1 MTQKNRAGV
10 MLDAARATLLLS
22 LLEPDKTLRECA
34 VAALAESLET
44 FLMNVLL
51 DAEHVDNTLTLEGIA
66 ALETGVLE
74 LARSLL
80 AEALDTTPWS
90 DWLPSEAVQALE
102 RQRDEREQ
110 GATAP

>member
-10 MLDAARATLLLS
+10 MLAAARATLLLS

-34 VAALAESLET
+34 VAALADEISRAPCKDQAAL
-44 FLMNVLL
+44 
-51 DAEHVDNTLTLEGIA
+51 LEGVA
-66 ALETGVLE
+66 ALESAVLE

-80 AEALDTTPWS
+80 AEALDTAPWRVGA
-90 DWLPSEAVQALE
+90 PEAVQALG
-102 RQRDEREQ
+102 RQWEEREQ

>member
-10 MLDAARATLLLS
+10 MLAAARATLLLS

-34 VAALAESLET
+34 VAALADEIHRAPCKDQAAL
-44 FLMNVLL
+44 
-51 DAEHVDNTLTLEGIA
+51 LEGVA

-80 AEALDTTPWS
+80 AEALDTAHASRRCRPG
-90 DWLPSEAVQALE
+90 EAVQALE

-110 GATAP
+110 SATASAAVVEW

>member
-34 VAALAESLET
+34 VAALADEIPEVVYPG
-44 FLMNVLL
+44 FDEAV
-51 DAEHVDNTLTLEGIA
+51 E

-80 AEALDTTPWS
+80 AEALDTAPWS
-90 DWLPSEAVQALE
+90 KWLPTEAVQALE

-110 GATAP
+110 GATAL

>member
-10 MLDAARATLLLS
+10 MLAAARATLLLS

-34 VAALAESLET
+34 VAALADEISRAPAKDQAALLEE
-44 FLMNVLL
+44 V
-51 DAEHVDNTLTLEGIA
+51 A
-66 ALETGVLE
+66 ALESAVLE

-80 AEALDTTPWS
+80 AEALDTAPWG
-90 DWLPSEAVQALE
+90 DWIDDGPLGALQALG
-102 RQRDEREQ
+102 RQWEEREQ

>member
-10 MLDAARATLLLS
+10 MLAAARATLLLS

-34 VAALAESLET
+34 VAALA
-44 FLMNVLL
+44 
-51 DAEHVDNTLTLEGIA
+51 AEIHRAPCKDQAALLEGVA

-80 AEALDTTPWS
+80 AEALDTAPWS
-90 DWLPSEAVQALE
+90 DGGPEAVQALE
-102 RQRDEREQ
+102 QQRDEREQ
-110 GATAP
+110 GAPAP

>member
-10 MLDAARATLLLS
+10 MLAAAQATLLLS

-34 VAALAESLET
+34 VAALADEIHRAAVKDQAAL
-44 FLMNVLL
+44 
-51 DAEHVDNTLTLEGIA
+51 LEGVA
-66 ALETGVLE
+66 ALESGVLE

-80 AEALDTTPWS
+80 AEALDTAPWR
-90 DWLPSEAVQALE
+90 DWLPTEAERALE

>member
-10 MLDAARATLLLS
+10 MLAAARATLLLS

-34 VAALAESLET
+34 VAALADEISRATCKDQADL
-44 FLMNVLL
+44 
-51 DAEHVDNTLTLEGIA
+51 LEGVA
-66 ALETGVLE
+66 ALESGVLE

-80 AEALDTTPWS
+80 AEALASPWG
-90 DWLPSEAVQALE
+90 DVVPEAVQALE

>member
-10 MLDAARATLLLS
+10 MLAAARATLLLS

-34 VAALAESLET
+34 VAALA
-44 FLMNVLL
+44 
-51 DAEHVDNTLTLEGIA
+51 AEILGGPPRTLEDVA
-66 ALETGVLE
+66 ALESGVLE

-80 AEALDTTPWS
+80 AEALDTAPWS
-90 DWLPSEAVQALE
+90 VGAPEAVRALG
-102 RQRDEREQ
+102 RQWEEREQ